1 MGPVIG
7 VVAWNVIGS
16 LIAIIC
22 VYIFLHK
29 ERFKRYKL
37 LTFITKPLHKSI
49 VRIAEKRLRKKKKN
63 DDK

>member
-7 VVAWNVIGS
+7 IVAWNVVGS

-37 LTFITKPLHKSI
+37 LTFITKPFHKTI
-49 VRIAEKRLRKKKKN
+49 VRIAKKRLRKKEKK
-63 DDK
+63 